1 MPFVL
6 PKFAHHWP
14 SGTPHFQYFGLHRGG
29 VGVFH
34 FTAGSDGNKEEDCTQ
49 AKHPESVAV
58 GRRGGG
64 AAGPQE
70 ARHIIETDPAP
81 CLLSVSKVLF
91 HPLLDCV
98 VFPPNPI
105 SRHTE
110 KKCSESCPDTSTQ
123 YSAPL
128 GLITSTQCRANI

>member
-14 SGTPHFQYFGLHRGG
+14 SGTPRFQYFRLHRGG

-34 FTAGSDGNKEEDCTQ
+34 FIAGSDGNKEEDCTQ

-58 GRRGGG
+58 GCRWGGG
-64 AAGPQE
+64 LLALRKQC
-70 ARHIIETDPAP
+70 TLLKQVLLS
-81 CLLSVSKVLF
+81 LLSVSKVLF

-105 SRHTE
+105 SRRNE
-110 KKCSESCPDTSTQ
+110 KKCWSLS
-123 YSAPL
+123 
-128 GLITSTQCRANI
+128 LIPVHSILLPWD